1 MEGVLKDQNIYLVD
15 NLLNITTE
23 LSKDDYTFSQTEIGE
38 FKDRFTLQFTTVTL
52 GIDDVLIE
60 ENFVVSSIENG
71 IHVQSSDD
79 VKSIRVFDI
88 LGKKIL
94 DENPNKSSFFLPTN
108 KIKIGSILIIQ
119 AQLEN
124 GVEIN
129 RKVIYN

>member
-1 MEGVLKDQNIYLVD
+1 MDKVLKYF
-15 NLLNITTE
+15 
-23 LSKDDYTFSQTEIGE
+23 DDYTFSQTEIGE

-52 GIDDVLIE
+52 GIDYVLIE

-94 DENPNKSSFFLPTN
+94 DENSSQSFYFNKVFFIFFYFITKGTEADLQ
-108 KIKIGSILIIQ
+108 KFCC
-119 AQLEN
+119 AHF
-124 GVEIN
+124 
-129 RKVIYN
+129 